1 MYKLKLEWWYIVKY
15 EVDVIKIGCIYKL
28 KLEWRYIVKYKVDVK
43 ICKQKHIIKIL
54 ILIII
59 KLCSSNNNNIII
71 DTTNNT
77 NVNIISNKNI
87 C

>member
-43 ICKQKHIIKIL
+43 ICK
-54 ILIII
+54 
-59 KLCSSNNNNIII
+59 
-71 DTTNNT
+71 
-77 NVNIISNKNI
+77 
-87 C
+87 